1 MKTYP
6 NKERYYQIL
15 RGMSPQERLEKAFEL
30 SDLTH
35 DLFKAGLKNRYP
47 DLATDELKRLYLE
60 RLQACHNRN
69 Y

>member
-30 SDLTH
+30 SDLAN
-35 DLFKAGLKNRYP
+35 DAFRAGLKNRYP
-47 DLATDELKRLYLE
+47 DLSTDEFEQLYLE
-60 RLQACHNRN
+60 KLRACHNRN